1 MFTQSKL
8 VPVAVRAS
16 LALLALAYNSLQKMV
31 HTHNFVCHQV
41 KLEMLMFVAAP
52 LSGLSE
58 MQNNQISAP
67 EKLVALAGRG
77 AVQLSVEL

>member
-8 VPVAVRAS
+8 VLAVEHES
-16 LALLALAYNSLQKMV
+16 LALQALAYSSLQKMV

-52 LSGLSE
+52 LSVLSE
-58 MQNNQISAP
+58 TQNNQISAP
-67 EKLVALAGRG
+67 EKLVALVGRD
-77 AVQLSVEL
+77 AAQLFAEL